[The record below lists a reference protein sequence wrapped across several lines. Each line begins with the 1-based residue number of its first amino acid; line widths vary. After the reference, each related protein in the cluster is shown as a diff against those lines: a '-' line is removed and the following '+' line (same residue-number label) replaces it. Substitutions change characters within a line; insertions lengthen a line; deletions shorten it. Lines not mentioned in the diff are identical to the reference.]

1 MQVKLCGVKEHV
13 PVFGW
18 QKRWKKISSGMKL
31 FPLRSLHEAAIIIPW
46 EQLLQKVIDEPRRRN
61 D

>member
-31 FPLRSLHEAAIIIPW
+31 FPLRSLHEAVIIIPW
-46 EQLLQKVIDEPRRRN
+46 EQLLQATAESHR
-61 D
+61 